1 MEVEGEEADD
11 DMEGADDI
19 ERMLRSEHPVLLTE
33 LTEVLFREA
42 DWLKAIA
49 PRGRASKQK
58 EMLDILK
65 KLVEALGGLPSVSRR
80 FITSPPAV
88 EVSQTKSAVEM
99 SRLFQQQRAAL
110 SAQTGSVS
118 CWVGWVNVETVSM
131 SCLQPVHHMFAV
143 AVIQAQ
149 SLTKRTKNFCLASTF
164 RTWKSR
170 RRTHSWCG

>member
-1 MEVEGEEADD
+1 MEIEGEEVDD

-19 ERMLRSEHPVLLTE
+19 ERVLRAEHPVLLTE

-65 KLVEALGGLPSVSRR
+65 KLVEALGGLPPVARR
-80 FITSPPAV
+80 FVAAPPAV

-110 SAQTGSVS
+110 LAQTGLVS
-118 CWVGWVNVETVSM
+118 GWVG
-131 SCLQPVHHMFAV
+131 
-143 AVIQAQ
+143 
-149 SLTKRTKNFCLASTF
+149 
-164 RTWKSR
+164 
-170 RRTHSWCG
+170 